1 VPDDPRRRP
10 EDGWEAGILYGQGG
24 RSRGR
29 MGQVSDSA
37 IEQIRRLMSE
47 TMMDALPPAMEEG
60 ARRIERRY
68 ETLGTVVIGAVILT
82 ALATTAIAVMMF
94 LDRK

>member
-1 VPDDPRRRP
+1 MADETRRRD
-10 EDGWEAGILYGQGG
+10 EDGWEAGILYGPGG
-24 RSRGR
+24 RPRPR

-37 IEQIRRLMSE
+37 IEQIRRIMSD

-94 LDRK
+94 LDRR